1 MKNAK
6 VFEGRKILVKIDTGD
21 IMTSFEEERN
31 IVVSLESF
39 KNDLNNEMYTS
50 IVLLQDNL
58 TLYKCDLRKSDNL
71 EDICKIR
78 DYWKKGRFNYR
89 EFLTKNEIIEK
100 LNDNYLVAI
109 EGLQEIDIEDAN
121 KLD

>member
-21 IMTSFEEERN
+21 TTTSFEEEKN
-31 IVVSLESF
+31 IVVSLEDY
-39 KNDLNNEMYTS
+39 KADLNNEMYTS
-50 IVLLQDNL
+50 IELLQDNL

-71 EDICKIR
+71 NDICKIR
-78 DYWKKGRFNYR
+78 DYWKKGRFDYR
-89 EFLTKNEIIEK
+89 YFLTKDEIIEK
-100 LNDNYLVAI
+100 LNDNYLVAV
-109 EGLQEIDIEDAN
+109 EGLQEIDIEDVN